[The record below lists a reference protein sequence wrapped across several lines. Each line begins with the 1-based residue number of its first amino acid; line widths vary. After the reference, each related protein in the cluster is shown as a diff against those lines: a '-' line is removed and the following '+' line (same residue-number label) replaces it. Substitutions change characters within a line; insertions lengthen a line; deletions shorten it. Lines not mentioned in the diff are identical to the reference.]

1 MRTQSYE
8 SKNKKHRKLWIILA
22 VVLVVLASFGGG
34 AVAYVNSL
42 LSSSQH
48 LSRNDMP
55 ILYASD
61 VSQTDQEPPADAV
74 NGADLTFA
82 QNLASDPNV
91 MNIMLYGSD
100 RRPNDGGQYGNAD
113 AMVLL
118 SIDTKHRELKMTSFM
133 RDTWV
138 MVPGE
143 REYRLNTAYLLG
155 GPRLS
160 IDTVERNFGIKV
172 DKYAVVDFD
181 TFPEII
187 DALGGITIDITDTE
201 AAYLNKIYKTTIFQ
215 PGPCQMNGGVA
226 LDYARAR
233 HLDGDDFGRTQRHR
247 KVLSTVVSQFRSANL
262 GQIAQ
267 ALEKIMPMIT
277 TDLTKEERLQMLP
290 NALEYMKYDM
300 KEYRVPE
307 DGSYRQETYY
317 YKDLPM
323 EVMVIEDMDK
333 ARETLHRFIYGE

>member
-1 MRTQSYE
+1 MHTQSNQ
-8 SKNKKHRKLWIILA
+8 KRKTHRKLWIILS
-22 VVLVVLASFGGG
+22 VVLVILAAFSGG

-48 LSRNDMP
+48 LSRDAMP
-55 ILYASD
+55 ILDDSD
-61 VSQTDQEPPADAV
+61 VSQTGQEPPADSV
-74 NGADLTFA
+74 NGTDLTFA
-82 QNLASDPNV
+82 QNLSSDPHV

-118 SIDTKHRELKMTSFM
+118 SIDTEHRKLKMTSFM

-138 MVPGE
+138 MVPGK

-181 TFPEII
+181 TFPAII
-187 DALGGITIDITDTE
+187 DSLGGITIEITDVE
-201 AAYLNKIYKTTIFQ
+201 ANYLNKIYKTDLFQ
-215 PGPCQMNGGVA
+215 PGPCAMNGGVA

-233 HLDGDDFGRTQRHR
+233 HLEGDDFGRTQRHR
-247 KVLSTVVSQFRSANL
+247 KVLGTVVSQFRHANL
-262 GQIAQ
+262 GQIAA
-267 ALEKIMPMIT
+267 ALETIMPMIT
-277 TDLTKEERLQMLP
+277 TDLTNEERLQMLP
-290 NALEYMKYDM
+290 NALEYMKYDVV
-300 KEYRVPE
+300 EYRIPE
-307 DGSYRQETYY
+307 DGTYRQETYY
-317 YKDLPM
+317 YQDLPM
-323 EVMVIEDMDK
+323 DVMVIEDMDH
-333 ARETLHRFIYGE
+333 ARETLHRFLYEE